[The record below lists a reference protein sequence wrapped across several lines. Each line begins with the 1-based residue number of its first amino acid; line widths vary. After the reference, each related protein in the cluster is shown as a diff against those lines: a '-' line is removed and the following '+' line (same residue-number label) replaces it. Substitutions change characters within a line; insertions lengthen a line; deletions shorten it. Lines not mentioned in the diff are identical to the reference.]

1 MHFWYNISGDI
12 MKVGIAND
20 HRGYKLKQE
29 LVDYLKSIGYE
40 VINYGSDSTEA
51 VDYPVYAF
59 KLGEAVRDGEVEKGI
74 LICRTGIGMSIA
86 CNKVKGVR
94 CAKVDSVEDAALTRI
109 DNDSNVMAISYV
121 KDITEIKEIV
131 KTFLEMKFS
140 GEARHQRRIDMIN
153 NYDS

>member
-1 MHFWYNISGDI
+1 

-20 HRGYKLKQE
+20 HRGYKLKEE
-29 LVDYLKSIGYE
+29 LVVFLKSLGYD
-40 VINYGSDSTEA
+40 VINYGSDTPES

-59 KLGEAVRDGEVEKGI
+59 KLGEAVRDKEVERGI

-153 NYDS
+153 NYDN

>member
-1 MHFWYNISGDI
+1 

-20 HRGYKLKQE
+20 HRGYRLKEE
-29 LVDYLKSIGYE
+29 LVDFLKSLGYD
-40 VINYGSDSTEA
+40 VINYGSDTPDS

-59 KLGEAVRDGEVEKGI
+59 KLGEAVRDGEVERGI

-131 KTFLEMKFS
+131 KTFLEIKFS

>member
-1 MHFWYNISGDI
+1 

-20 HRGYKLKQE
+20 HRGYKLKKE
-29 LVDYLKSIGYE
+29 LVDYLKSIGYDL
-40 VINYGSDSTEA
+40 VNYGSDSEDP

-59 KLGEAVRDGEVEKGI
+59 KLGEAIRDGEVDRGI

-140 GEARHQRRIDMIN
+140 GEARHQRRIDLIN
-153 NYDS
+153 NYDN

>member
-1 MHFWYNISGDI
+1 

-20 HRGYKLKQE
+20 HRGYKLKNE
-29 LVDYLKSIGYE
+29 LVKFLETIGYE
-40 VINYGSDSTEA
+40 VVNYGSDSEEP
-51 VDYPVYAF
+51 VDYPIYAF
-59 KLGEAVRDGEVEKGI
+59 KLGEAVRDKEVDKGI

-94 CAKVDSVEDAALTRI
+94 CAKVDSVEDAALTRL

-121 KDITEIKEIV
+121 KDLTEIKEIV

-140 GEARHQRRIDMIN
+140 NEARHQRRIDLIN
-153 NYDS
+153 KYDN